1 MKEERNE
8 FQSVQ
13 NKKIYS
19 NSVKDMVKQV
29 EQPFFEGLLM
39 LSNLDRCSEVI
50 E

>member
-13 NKKIYS
+13 NKKFYS

-29 EQPFFEGLLM
+29 EQPFFEVLLM